1 MVDQGEIHYLLRML
15 RKLKVLTISQ
25 TSYLQ
30 KVVERFGMKD
40 SKPVATPLEFGKKF
54 HKRSVDEEQCD
65 VQTYQQA
72 IGCLTYI
79 HLQALDQT

>member
-65 VQTYQQA
+65 EPISRLLVA
-72 IGCLTYI
+72 LHI